1 MIWNWAPC
9 TIWADIFSKWVDAF
23 KYHWYSLMLLMFS
36 GRIGRTDFPVMAHPP
51 PNWCRHSKKGTQPGA
66 AHSFFRFVARNMGH
80 NELCQNGKWIVQ
92 WPGAACPLR
101 LLLWR
106 LRTNLIDAY
115 RACICL
121 YPNIWRHFI
130 FLTMAETNAIL
141 IYFNPTAPQLTRQS
155 DTVHE
160 ARNEGR
166 GFGRFRRARHTALS
180 ANVKRGR
187 SRCCGCRKH
196 SKDWFYH
203 VLEIKSMINNDNILE
218 I

>member
-9 TIWADIFSKWVDAF
+9 TMWADIFSKWVDAF
-23 KYHWYSLMLLMFS
+23 KYHWYSLMLRMFS
-36 GRIGRTDFPVMAHPP
+36 GRIGRTIFRSWRILHRTD
-51 PNWCRHSKKGTQPGA
+51 A
-66 AHSFFRFVARNMGH
+66 AIQKRGH
-80 NELCQNGKWIVQ
+80 NRELHTASSDLWRTTWVITNHVKMGSELYS
-92 WPGAACPLR
+92 GLMR

-130 FLTMAETNAIL
+130 FLTMAENNAIL
-141 IYFNPTAPQLTRQS
+141 IYFIPTAPQLTRQS

-166 GFGRFRRARHTALS
+166 GFGRFRRARHTA
-180 ANVKRGR
+180 
-187 SRCCGCRKH
+187 RCRRMG
-196 SKDWFYH
+196 SVGEEDAA
-203 VLEIKSMINNDNILE
+203 DAGNIPK
-218 I
+218 IGFIMF